1 MKIAICQLDIHFEQ
15 KEKNRIR
22 AEQFI
27 HEAALSQASLIVF
40 PEMSFTGFSMHTEI
54 VGEEF
59 EETLTRMKEIALLEK
74 IAVGFGWVKG
84 KSKSENHY
92 TIIDNNG
99 AVLEDYVK
107 IHPFSYSGED
117 QFFVKGVKPGN
128 FVLDGIPFGV
138 SICYDLRFP
147 ELYQQ
152 LSKEAHVILV
162 PANWPVG
169 RRSHWRT
176 LLMARAIENQS
187 YMIGINCY
195 GSQGEL
201 YYSGNSSVVTP
212 NGEVLFDIEDKEE
225 LRIFEL
231 TDDVPLYRAEF
242 PTKADRRPDFYKE
255 FYAGD

>member
-1 MKIAICQLDIHFEQ
+1 M
-15 KEKNRIR
+15 
-22 AEQFI
+22 
-27 HEAALSQASLIVF
+27 
-40 PEMSFTGFSMHTEI
+40 
-54 VGEEF
+54 
-59 EETLTRMKEIALLEK
+59 
-74 IAVGFGWVKG
+74 
-84 KSKSENHY
+84 
-92 TIIDNNG
+92 
-99 AVLEDYVK
+99 K
-107 IHPFSYSGED
+107 IHPFSHSCED
-117 QFFVKGVKPGN
+117 QFFVKGVRPGS
-128 FVLDGIPFGV
+128 FVLNGIPFGV

-176 LLMARAIENQS
+176 LLTARAIENQS

-195 GSQGEL
+195 GRQGDL

-231 TDDVPLYRAEF
+231 TDDVPLYRKEF
-242 PTKADRRPDFYKE
+242 PTKADRRPDLYKE
-255 FYAGD
+255 FYE